1 MPEGAGG
8 IAVGVGDL
16 DLRAAAALLRA
27 GEASSVELTAAY
39 LERIA
44 ALDGV
49 LGAWA
54 RTYPERALAAARAA
68 DRRRAE
74 DGSRGDLDGI
84 PLGIKDTI
92 AVAGLPRGLG
102 SAAFAEEVAAIDAG
116 AWARLR
122 EAGVVLVGHQQT
134 QELAFGDAPQLVAN
148 PWDPGRSPGGT
159 SNGGA
164 AAVAAGTVPAALGT
178 DVGGSLRRPASA
190 CGLTSF
196 IATAGTVPLAGV
208 HSFDRVSERVGPLA
222 RSAADCSL
230 VAAAIA
236 APFASREAPAG
247 PPGEPAAKP
256 LRGVRCGRLVL
267 REDQVPA
274 APIAALVAR
283 FEARL
288 DELGA
293 EIVAVAPPAYP
304 RLDPRPRPAHVAF
317 FRALPA
323 VRRERLTAFTRRF
336 GEELLRRA
344 EREGTA
350 DRGRD
355 AAEVARYRSAW
366 ARTFAE
372 QRLDAVIAPGQLAET
387 PLLADVREEG
397 DLERFGEPTIRTL
410 WNLAGAP
417 VVCLP
422 AGRTEAGMPVGVQ
435 LAGPHHRDR
444 ALLRLAEAY
453 QEAHAPLKLV
463 PDACRGDLGSA

>member
-1 MPEGAGG
+1 MPEGAAGL
-8 IAVGVGDL
+8 AAGVADL
-16 DLRAAAALLRA
+16 DLRAAATLLRV
-27 GEASSVELTAAY
+27 GEVTSVELAAAY

-44 ALDGV
+44 ALDGA

-54 RTYPERALAAARAA
+54 RTYPERALDAARAA

-74 DGSRGDLDGI
+74 GGSRGDLDGI
-84 PLGIKDTI
+84 PIGIKDTI
-92 AVAGLPRGLG
+92 AVAGMPRGLG
-102 SAAFAEEVAAIDAG
+102 SAAFADERAAIDAG

-122 EAGVVLVGHQQT
+122 DAGAVLLGHQQT
-134 QELAFGDAPQLVAN
+134 QELAFGNAPQLVAN
-148 PWDPGRSPGGT
+148 PWALDRSPGGT

-164 AAVAAGTVPAALGT
+164 AGVAAGTVPAALGT

-208 HSFDRVSERVGPLA
+208 HSFDRGNDRVGPLA
-222 RSAADCSL
+222 HTAADCAL

-236 APFASREAPAG
+236 APFAPRDAPAG

-256 LRGVRCGRLVL
+256 LAGVRCGRLVL
-267 REDQVPA
+267 RENQVAA

-288 DELGA
+288 EALGT

-317 FRALPA
+317 FRALPPA
-323 VRRERLTAFTRRF
+323 RRERLTAFTRRF
-336 GEELLRRA
+336 GDELLHRA
-344 EREGTA
+344 ECEGMA

-355 AAEVARYRSAW
+355 AAEVARYREAW
-366 ARTFAE
+366 AGTFAA

-410 WNLAGAP
+410 WNLAGVP

-422 AGRTEAGMPVGVQ
+422 AGRTPTGMPVGVQ
-435 LAGPHHRDR
+435 LASPHHRDR

-453 QEAHAPLKLV
+453 QEAHAPRKLG
-463 PDACRGDLGSA
+463 PELAAAS